1 MTALKAMLVS
11 LVSLGSLGEKEGNI
25 SIIGSSPTVMT
36 GHGKRE
42 TWRLTKL
49 AARSWA
55 QLSSHE
61 AGAMLTGLLLAF
73 GILAF
78 GILKGCGTTM

>member
-11 LVSLGSLGEKEGNI
+11 LVFPWGLWAKKKATFQSL
-25 SIIGSSPTVMT
+25 V
-36 GHGKRE
+36 HHQ
-42 TWRLTKL
+42 
-49 AARSWA
+49 ARSWA

-78 GILKGCGTTM
+78 GILIWVVGPPCECSVHSVL